1 MNSSGIFA
9 SRSLDSIG
17 LRWSVVETKRLQ
29 QYPRGGN
36 CRTRLE
42 AMFHGLG
49 GMGLSGVRRALD
61 IIGEKT
67 MKSAI
72 VLATVIAAVALGACR
87 KEVRHEPMKLG
98 ADVTVER
105 VAQ

>member
-1 MNSSGIFA
+1 MMVIAEHVSQPKHLVGG
-9 SRSLDSIG
+9 DG
-17 LRWSVVETKRLQ
+17 LPDVQ
-29 QYPRGGN
+29 
-36 CRTRLE
+36 
-42 AMFHGLG
+42 
-49 GMGLSGVRRALD
+49 RALD
-61 IIGEKT
+61 TIGEKT

-98 ADVTVER
+98 ADVPVER